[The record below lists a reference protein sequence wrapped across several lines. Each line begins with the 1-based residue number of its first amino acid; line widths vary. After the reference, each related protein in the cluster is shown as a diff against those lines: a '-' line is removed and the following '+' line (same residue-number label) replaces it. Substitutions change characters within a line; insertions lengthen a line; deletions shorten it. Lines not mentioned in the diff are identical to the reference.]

1 MPSAYSL
8 APPTTVG
15 QNCDGPHG
23 SEELSVSMCLAAS
36 NLNPST
42 PKSMYSFNRD
52 NTLYDPNEGFNKGNM
67 FKNLYSKYKNYV
79 YNLKVNNPKDELL
92 YKIQMYSFA
101 LKDLNLYLDVYPEDR
116 NMLKIFQEYKSKLE
130 EYKNKYIN
138 EYGPLYSNNV
148 NSTDKWT
155 WINNPWPWDKGGN

>member
-1 MPSAYSL
+1 MNMYFDEDNNYFIDEHEFNFK
-8 APPTTVG
+8 T
-15 QNCDGPHG
+15 DID
-23 SEELSVSMCLAAS
+23 S
-36 NLNPST
+36 NININVDSIN
-42 PKSMYSFNRD
+42 FNRD

-148 NSTDKWT
+148 NILALIFLILVSAC
-155 WINNPWPWDKGGN
+155 ILLIIS

>member
-1 MPSAYSL
+1 MNMYFDEDNNYFIDEHEFNFK
-8 APPTTVG
+8 T
-15 QNCDGPHG
+15 DID
-23 SEELSVSMCLAAS
+23 S
-36 NLNPST
+36 NININVDSIN
-42 PKSMYSFNRD
+42 FNRD

-101 LKDLNLYLDVYPEDR
+101 LKDLNLYLDVYSEDR

>member
-1 MPSAYSL
+1 MNMYFDEDNNYFIDEHEFNFK
-8 APPTTVG
+8 T
-15 QNCDGPHG
+15 DID
-23 SEELSVSMCLAAS
+23 S
-36 NLNPST
+36 NININVDSIN
-42 PKSMYSFNRD
+42 FNRD

-92 YKIQMYSFA
+92 YKIQMYTFA

-116 NMLKIFQEYKSKLE
+116 NMLKMFQEYKSKLE

-148 NSTDKWT
+148 NILALIFLILVSAC
-155 WINNPWPWDKGGN
+155 ILLIIS